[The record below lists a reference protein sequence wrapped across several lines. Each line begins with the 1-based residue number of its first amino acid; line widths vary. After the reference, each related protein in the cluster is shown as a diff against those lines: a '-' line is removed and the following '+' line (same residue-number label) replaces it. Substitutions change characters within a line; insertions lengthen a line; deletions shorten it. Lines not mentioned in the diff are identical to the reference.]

1 MELSAMAISVL
12 LMLTELVLTGVVGFQ
27 VFLFKQVSAARR
39 EHLELRIEIATHIGR
54 MESFDKALEKLE
66 ARFEKRLEQ
75 CLDTYF
81 NNLNQRTRP

>member
-1 MELSAMAISVL
+1 MAISVL

-39 EHLELRIEIATHIGR
+39 EHLELRIEIATHNGR

-81 NNLNQRTRP
+81 NNLNQRNRS

>member
-1 MELSAMAISVL
+1 MAISVL

-39 EHLELRIEIATHIGR
+39 EHLELRIEIATHNGR

-81 NNLNQRTRP
+81 NNLKQRNRS

>member
-39 EHLELRIEIATHIGR
+39 EHLELRIEIATHNGR

-81 NNLNQRTRP
+81 NNLNQRNRP

>member
-1 MELSAMAISVL
+1 MAISVL

-39 EHLELRIEIATHIGR
+39 EHLELRIEIATHNGR

-81 NNLNQRTRP
+81 NNLNQRNRP